1 MAVETEVFIRVK
13 NHITNEVTE
22 IVPLKEIVEAM
33 DIANPTIP
41 KPQNYSDA
49 EYNFKREQALSKIQ
63 KIMIGTPLEEIAPDA
78 AKFLEEEFGRGD
90 PMKDHATFH
99 NIKALNDVELL
110 TL

>member
-1 MAVETEVFIRVK
+1 VK

-33 DIANPTIP
+33 DIVDPTTP
-41 KPQNYSDA
+41 KPKNWSDA
-49 EYNFKREQALSKIQ
+49 ENTFKYEQALSKIQ

-78 AKFLEEEFGRGD
+78 AKMLKEEFGKGD
-90 PMKDHATFH
+90 PMKDHATIY
-99 NIKALNDVELL
+99 NIKALNEVELL

>member
-33 DIANPTIP
+33 DIVNPGTPNP
-41 KPQNYSDA
+41 KNWSDA
-49 EYNFKREQALSKIQ
+49 EKTFKYEQALRKIQ
-63 KIMIGTPLEEIAPDA
+63 KIMIGTSLEDIAPDV
-78 AKFLEEEFGRGD
+78 AKILEEESGRGD
-90 PMKDHATFH
+90 PFKDHATFA
-99 NIKALNDVELL
+99 NIQALRDVKLL